1 MPPTKFKKKSIQRIS
16 KRGIALSSVFL
27 FCLTLSA
34 CTTTGDKYRAS
45 SYRATQVN
53 QKQAAE
59 VIEIIAI
66 LPAQVEVDNSEAQKK
81 RQILGA
87 ILGAAGGAAI
97 GNAVGGNNTAAGGL
111 LGGAAGAVVAST
123 TENTVL
129 VEGVTLTFVQDS
141 KTYSS
146 SQVGRACE
154 FKPGRAIMISMR
166 ADETRIQP
174 NNSCAQ

>member
-1 MPPTKFKKKSIQRIS
+1 MLLTKFEQAIKKIN
-16 KRGIALSSVFL
+16 KRELVLSTVIL
-27 FCLTLSA
+27 FCLTISA

-45 SYRATQVN
+45 SYRSTQVN

-66 LPAQVEVDNSEAQKK
+66 LPAQVEVDNTEAQKK

-146 SQVGRACE
+146 SRVGRACE
-154 FKPGRAIMISMR
+154 FKPGRAVMISMR

-174 NNSCAQ
+174 NNSCAE

>member
-1 MPPTKFKKKSIQRIS
+1 MLPTKFEQAIKKIN
-16 KRGIALSSVFL
+16 KRELVLSTVIL
-27 FCLTLSA
+27 FCLTISA

-45 SYRATQVN
+45 SYRSTQVN

-66 LPAQVEVDNSEAQKK
+66 LPAQVEVDNTEAQKK

-97 GNAVGGNNTAAGGL
+97 GNAVGGNSTAAGGL

-154 FKPGRAIMISMR
+154 FKPGRAVMISMR

-174 NNSCAQ
+174 NNSCAE

>member
-1 MPPTKFKKKSIQRIS
+1 MLPTKFEQAIKKIN
-16 KRGIALSSVFL
+16 KRELVLSTVIL
-27 FCLTLSA
+27 FCLTISA

-45 SYRATQVN
+45 SYRSTQVN

-59 VIEIIAI
+59 VIEMIAI
-66 LPAQVEVDNSEAQKK
+66 LPAQVEVDNTEAQKK

-154 FKPGRAIMISMR
+154 FKPGRAVMISMR

-174 NNSCAQ
+174 NNSCAE

>member
-1 MPPTKFKKKSIQRIS
+1 MPPTEFKKKSIQRIS

-66 LPAQVEVDNSEAQKK
+66 LPAQVEVDNTEAQKK

-87 ILGAAGGAAI
+87 ILGAA
-97 GNAVGGNNTAAGGL
+97 
-111 LGGAAGAVVAST
+111 VAST

>member
-1 MPPTKFKKKSIQRIS
+1 MLLTKFEQAIKKIN
-16 KRGIALSSVFL
+16 KRELVLSTVIL
-27 FCLTLSA
+27 FCLTISA

-45 SYRATQVN
+45 SYRSTQVN

-66 LPAQVEVDNSEAQKK
+66 LPAQVEVDNTEAQKK

-154 FKPGRAIMISMR
+154 FKPGRAVMISMR

-174 NNSCAQ
+174 NNSCAE

>member
-1 MPPTKFKKKSIQRIS
+1 MPPTKFQMSRNKINIRVMV
-16 KRGIALSSVFL
+16 LSSVVLFFL
-27 FCLTLSA
+27 ILSG

-45 SYRATQVN
+45 SYRSTQVN

-66 LPAQVEVDNSEAQKK
+66 LPAQVEVDNTEAQKK

-129 VEGVTLTFVQDS
+129 VEGVTITFVQDS

-154 FKPGRAIMISMR
+154 LSLIHI
-166 ADETRIQP
+166 
-174 NNSCAQ
+174 

>member
-1 MPPTKFKKKSIQRIS
+1 MLPTKFEQAIKKIN
-16 KRGIALSSVFL
+16 KRELVLSTVIL
-27 FCLTLSA
+27 FCLTISA

-45 SYRATQVN
+45 SYRSTQVN

-66 LPAQVEVDNSEAQKK
+66 LPAQVEVDNTEAQKK

-97 GNAVGGNNTAAGGL
+97 G
-111 LGGAAGAVVAST
+111 
-123 TENTVL
+123 NTVL

-154 FKPGRAIMISMR
+154 FKPGRAVMISMR

-174 NNSCAQ
+174 NNSCAE

>member
-1 MPPTKFKKKSIQRIS
+1 MPLIGFGKATKKINE
-16 KRGIALSSVFL
+16 RGTGLIGVLLFFLILSG
-27 FCLTLSA
+27 

-66 LPAQVEVDNSEAQKK
+66 LPAQVEVDNTEAQKK

-97 GNAVGGNNTAAGGL
+97 GNAVGNNNTAAGGL

-146 SQVGRACE
+146 SQVGRSCE

-174 NNSCAQ
+174 NHSCAE

>member
-1 MPPTKFKKKSIQRIS
+1 MLPTKFEQAIKKIN
-16 KRGIALSSVFL
+16 KRELVLSTVIL
-27 FCLTLSA
+27 FCLTISA

-45 SYRATQVN
+45 SYRSTQVN

-66 LPAQVEVDNSEAQKK
+66 LPAQVEVDNTEAQKK

-154 FKPGRAIMISMR
+154 FKPGRAVMISMR

-174 NNSCAQ
+174 NNSCAE

>member
-1 MPPTKFKKKSIQRIS
+1 MLPTKFEQAIKKIN
-16 KRGIALSSVFL
+16 KRELVLSTVIL
-27 FCLTLSA
+27 FCLTISA

-45 SYRATQVN
+45 SYRSTQVN

-66 LPAQVEVDNSEAQKK
+66 LPAQVEVDNTEAQKK

-141 KTYSS
+141 KTHSS

-154 FKPGRAIMISMR
+154 FKPGRAVMISMR

-174 NNSCAQ
+174 NNSCAE

>member
-1 MPPTKFKKKSIQRIS
+1 MLPTKFEQAIKKIN
-16 KRGIALSSVFL
+16 KRELVLSTVIL
-27 FCLTLSA
+27 FCLTISA

-45 SYRATQVN
+45 SYRSTQVN

-66 LPAQVEVDNSEAQKK
+66 LPAQVEVDNTEAQKK

-154 FKPGRAIMISMR
+154 FKPGRAVMISMR
-166 ADETRIQP
+166 ANETRIQP
-174 NNSCAQ
+174 NNSCAE

>member
-1 MPPTKFKKKSIQRIS
+1 MLPTKFEQAIKKIN
-16 KRGIALSSVFL
+16 KRELVLSTVIL
-27 FCLTLSA
+27 FCLTISA

-45 SYRATQVN
+45 SYRSTQVN

-66 LPAQVEVDNSEAQKK
+66 LPAQVEVDNTEAQKK

-129 VEGVTLTFVQDS
+129 VQGVTLTFVQDS

-154 FKPGRAIMISMR
+154 FKPGRAVMISMR

-174 NNSCAQ
+174 NNSCAE

>member
-1 MPPTKFKKKSIQRIS
+1 MLFSISQSTYKKINSSGVVLSI
-16 KRGIALSSVFL
+16 LS
-27 FCLTLSA
+27 LSLLMIGG
-34 CTTTGDKYRAS
+34 CVMTTTGDKYRAT
-45 SYRATQVN
+45 SYRAAQVN
-53 QKQAAE
+53 QKQAAD

-66 LPAQVEVDNSEAQKK
+66 LPAQVEVDNSEAQKN

-87 ILGAAGGAAI
+87 LLGAAGGAAI
-97 GNAVGGNNTAAGGL
+97 GN
-111 LGGAAGAVVAST
+111 GAAGAVVAST

-129 VEGVTLTFVQDS
+129 VEGVTITFVQDA

-146 SQVGRACE
+146 SQVGRTCE

-174 NNSCAQ
+174 NNSCAE